1 MNGLVRTIQM
11 NHSKL
16 TIDFVITLSWKIQN
30 AIQINPLKLR
40 EELDMIHMN
49 PYMIVNTI

>member
-1 MNGLVRTIQM
+1 MTVDI
-11 NHSKL
+11 
-16 TIDFVITLSWKIQN
+16 VITLRNSQQSWKIQN